1 MRWLSV
7 LFALAP
13 TVAFALP
20 SGAVVKSCLASQAQS
35 GVTVT
40 EIPFQE
46 INEEDDY
53 RPGYT
58 AEYVLFNGAKVGAA
72 TSNKGAAILYREKL
86 YPVAK
91 AVVLAGAKAALPEEI
106 HVELASWAWLKEGRR
121 QYLCVSDNFDGI
133 GRSGSFQKI
142 RYGYLLEVRKGG
154 KLFYTN
160 GVLGD

>member
-13 TVAFALP
+13 TMAFALP
-20 SGAVVKSCLASQAQS
+20 SDAVVKSCLENQAQP

-40 EIPFQE
+40 DIPTHE
-46 INEEDDY
+46 INQEDAF

-58 AEYVLFNGAKVGAA
+58 AEYLQFNGVRVGVAR
-72 TSNKGAAILYREKL
+72 SKHGAAILYREKL

-91 AVVLAGAKAALPEEI
+91 AAVLKGAKAAQPEEI
-106 HVELASWAWLKEGRR
+106 HVELASWAWLHADGR
-121 QYLCVSDNFDGI
+121 QYLCVADNFDGI

-142 RYGYLLEVRKGG
+142 RYGYLLEARSGG

-160 GVLGD
+160 GVVGD

>member
-13 TVAFALP
+13 TVTFALP

-40 EIPFQE
+40 EIPTTE
-46 INEEDDY
+46 IREEDAF
-53 RPGYT
+53 RPGYA
-58 AEYVLFNGAKVGAA
+58 AEYTLFNGAQVGVA
-72 TSNKGAAILYREKL
+72 TSSQGAAILYRGKL

-91 AVVLAGAKAALPEEI
+91 ATILSGAKATQPAEI
-106 HVELASWAWLKEGRR
+106 SVELASWSWLKEGKR
-121 QYLCVSDNFDGI
+121 QYLCISDNFDGI

-142 RYGYLLEVRKGG
+142 RYGYLLEARKGG
-154 KLFYTN
+154 QLFYTN
-160 GVLGD
+160 GVVGD